1 MPNRNNTGAEELQ
14 FLSRLAQATNRR
26 TFLKW
31 SGVTIAVTA
40 VGCSD
45 DRLLQPVGPEGRASF
60 DHLTPQDSVTLNFA
74 NDFGVLNYAYA
85 LEQLEADFYI
95 QVINR
100 AQSGMLSLSDEAF
113 EVLDDLRKHEI
124 VHRDFFA
131 AALGSNGIGTLKFAF
146 PESVFR
152 TQNRVLS
159 TARTFEDLGVGA
171 YNGAAQMLNNP
182 NFLLVAGKIVS
193 VEARHAAAIRDL
205 ISSTSFAPN
214 AFDPAFAPS
223 TVLSQA
229 DPFIV
234 SEVNV
239 QNLPGDL
246 VTFEGRNP

>member
-1 MPNRNNTGAEELQ
+1 MDNRSNPGAEELQ

-45 DRLLQPVGPEGRASF
+45 DRLLQPTGPDGGPSF

-85 LEQLEADFYI
+85 LEQLEAAFYI
-95 QVINR
+95 EVINR
-100 AQSGMLSLSDEAF
+100 AQSGMLSLSEEAF
-113 EVLDDLRKHEI
+113 EVLDDLRKHEV

-131 AALGSNGIGTLKFAF
+131 AALGPNGIGALKVAF

-152 TQNRVLS
+152 SQRRVLQ
-159 TARTFEDLGVGA
+159 TAQTFEDLGVAA
-171 YNGAAQMLNNP
+171 YNGAAQLLNNVQ
-182 NFLLVAGKIVS
+182 FLLVAGKIVS

-205 ISSTSFAPN
+205 LNPLSFAPW
-214 AFDPAFAPS
+214 AFDPAFAPT
-223 TVLSQA
+223 TVLQAA

-234 SEVNV
+234 TEVNV
-239 QNLPGDL
+239 ENLPANL
-246 VTFEGRNP
+246 VTFEGRTA